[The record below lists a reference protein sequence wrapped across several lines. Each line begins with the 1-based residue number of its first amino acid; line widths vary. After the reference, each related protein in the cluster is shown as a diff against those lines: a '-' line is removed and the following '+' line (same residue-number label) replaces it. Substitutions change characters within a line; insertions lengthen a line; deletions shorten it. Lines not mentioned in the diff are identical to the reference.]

1 MEGEKRKEALHKV
14 KLENQQKEIQLHKI
28 INDLVKKVVDKKKK
42 KIKIT
47 LAKMPKNSHKKQNL
61 DQKVTD

>member
-1 MEGEKRKEALHKV
+1 M
-14 KLENQQKEIQLHKI
+14 QLHKI

-42 KIKIT
+42 IKIT
-47 LAKMPKNSHKKQNL
+47 LAKMLKNSHKKQNL